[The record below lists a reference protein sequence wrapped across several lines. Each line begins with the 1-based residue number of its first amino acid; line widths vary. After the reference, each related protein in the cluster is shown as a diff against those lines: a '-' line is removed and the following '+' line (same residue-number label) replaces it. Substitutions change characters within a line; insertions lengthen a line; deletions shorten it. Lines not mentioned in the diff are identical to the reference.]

1 MITTN
6 ITHGGN
12 FIVTSKDPAGPWSD
26 PNFLEGAQG
35 IDPSLFFD
43 NDGKVYYVGTIL
55 ERDFYRDFMND
66 VIEGTNVEVFQGLA
80 DGVEVSVRENTVSR
94 YLLIFNNTNHVQEVN
109 LTDIERTILNPFDL
123 KVVPFN

>member
-1 MITTN
+1 MEDFYQGKPAITKNTY
-6 ITHGGN
+6 G
-12 FIVTSKDPAGPWSD
+12 
-26 PNFLEGAQG
+26 
-35 IDPSLFFD
+35 
-43 NDGKVYYVGTIL
+43 DGEVYYVGTIL

-66 VIEGTNVEVFQGLA
+66 VIEGTNVEVFQGLPH
-80 DGVEVSVRENTVSR
+80 GVEVSVRESTVSR

>member
-1 MITTN
+1 
-6 ITHGGN
+6 
-12 FIVTSKDPAGPWSD
+12 
-26 PNFLEGAQG
+26 
-35 IDPSLFFD
+35 
-43 NDGKVYYVGTIL
+43 
-55 ERDFYRDFMND
+55 MND

-80 DGVEVSVRENTVSR
+80 DGVEVSVRENSVSR